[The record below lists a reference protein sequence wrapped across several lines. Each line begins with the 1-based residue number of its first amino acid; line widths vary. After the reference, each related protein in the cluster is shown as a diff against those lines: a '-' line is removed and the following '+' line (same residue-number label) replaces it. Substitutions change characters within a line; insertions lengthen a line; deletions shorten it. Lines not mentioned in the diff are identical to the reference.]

1 MNMETLIKM
10 SELIGSELR
19 SRTEAK
25 KIHNSIS
32 LVRNGKI
39 IISFSGVTFISR
51 SFADEFCGIIENVK
65 LSKNI
70 EIVDKCNNV
79 EVTLAIVLKN
89 RNNPKN
95 VQESSDTKEF
105 SDMDSLSQF
114 LATI

>member
-1 MNMETLIKM
+1 METLIKM

-79 EVTLAIVLKN
+79 EVTLAIVLKIGIIQ
-89 RNNPKN
+89 RMFKKALIRKN
-95 VQESSDTKEF
+95 
-105 SDMDSLSQF
+105 F
-114 LATI
+114 LIWIAYLNF